1 MLNHVYKSIILSTAF
16 SLSVFFAKAQREYI
30 VTVNPSN
37 AAIVKIDSLAGVKYL
52 QWSAAYNQSTKEYTV
67 IGTLNP
73 GTSPSYL
80 FTLDAVSGNTI
91 THPVLNNSNNVIC
104 LQYSTS
110 TGILYAIVRENGVYY
125 LATLNKISGTYTL
138 IHNIPGIDGVNGF
151 TIDEA
156 NQRLYLRAVDAN
168 PNFAIWTIDL
178 ATGNIIYHVSTQG
191 INSLRYSNIAHKIY
205 ALTHRPGPSPG
216 SSVSGIC
223 TVDPVTGIVTDIAD
237 LPGVTGNISGDH
249 ETLNEN
255 DHLYIFA
262 GVEAA
267 SPGVAFLYSVDFNT
281 GNIVHRIPIPSSGV
295 TDHDNLIFFRYD
307 NNAGVLYALLWEAH
321 TVIAPPP
328 PPSPVAVDSSC
339 SLTIKTKIYPNP
351 FGNTLTV
358 DKNPTKCKVSLYLYN
373 TLGQLVMKDKII
385 NDGHNEISL
394 KNLSPGYYYY
404 KFLSDDNILLEGSIL
419 KQ

>member
-1 MLNHVYKSIILSTAF
+1 MLNHVCKIIILTASF
-16 SLSVFFAKAQREYI
+16 SLSAFFAKAQREYI

-37 AAIVKIDSLAGVKYL
+37 AAIAKIDSLAGVKYL
-52 QWSAAYNQSTKEYTV
+52 QSFSAYNQSTKEYTV

-73 GTSPSYL
+73 GVSPNYL

-110 TGILYAIVRENGVYY
+110 TGVLYAIVRENGVYY

-138 IHNIPGIDGVNGF
+138 IHNIPGIDGVNSF
-151 TIDEA
+151 IIDEA
-156 NQRLYLRAVDAN
+156 NQRLYLWAVDSN
-168 PNFAIWTIDL
+168 PNFAICTIDL
-178 ATGNIIYHVSTQG
+178 ITGNTIYHVSTRG
-191 INSLRYSNIAHKIY
+191 LNSLRYSNITHRIY
-205 ALTHRPGPSPG
+205 ALTYRSGPTPG
-216 SSVSGIC
+216 SSIEVIC
-223 TVDPVTGIVTDIAD
+223 TVDPVTGIVTNIAD
-237 LPGVTGNISGDH
+237 LPGVTGIISGDH
-249 ETLNEN
+249 GTLNEN
-255 DHLYIFA
+255 DHLYLFA
-262 GVEAA
+262 GVEAT

-281 GNIVHRIPIPSSGV
+281 GSIVHRVPIPSSGV

-307 NNAGVLYALLWEAH
+307 NNAGILYALLWEAH
-321 TVIAPPP
+321 TAIAPP
-328 PPSPVAVDSSC
+328 PPSPVSVDSSC
-339 SLTIKTKIYPNP
+339 NLTIKTKIYPNP

-358 DKNPTKCKVSLYLYN
+358 DKNPTKCKVSLRLYN
-373 TLGQLVMKDKII
+373 ALGQLMLKDKII

-394 KNLSPGYYYY
+394 KNLSSGYYYY